1 MERSPV
7 AWEARGGGRY
17 YYKVSRDDGRVRR
30 LYLGNGP
37 VAELAARDAELRRA
51 ERRARARSQARL
63 EAAEAASQELAELAD
78 LLARA
83 ALVAAGYHRHDRGA
97 WRRRRE
103 RPGRADRG

>member
-1 MERSPV
+1 M

-30 LYLGNGP
+30 LYLGNGA
-37 VAELAARDAELRRA
+37 VAELGARDAELRRA

-63 EAAEAASQELAELAD
+63 EAAEAATRELAELAD

-83 ALVAAGYHRHDRGA
+83 ALVAAGYHRHDRGN
-97 WRRRRE
+97 WRKRRE
-103 RPGRADRG
+103 RTGKADRG

>member
-1 MERSPV
+1 M
-7 AWEARGGGRY
+7 
-17 YYKVSRDDGRVRR
+17 
-30 LYLGNGP
+30 
-37 VAELAARDAELRRA
+37 AELAARDAELRRA
-51 ERRARARSQARL
+51 ERQARARSQARL
-63 EAAEAASQELAELAD
+63 EAAEAASQELAD

>member
-1 MERSPV
+1 M
-7 AWEARGGGRY
+7 AWEARGGSRY
-17 YYKVSRDDGRVRR
+17 FYKVSRDGGRVRR

-63 EAAEAASQELAELAD
+63 EAAEAASRELAELAD

>member
-1 MERSPV
+1 V

-17 YYKVSRDDGRVRR
+17 YYRVVRDGGRVRR
-30 LYLGNGP
+30 LYLGNNP

-51 ERRARARSQARL
+51 ERQARAHSQGRL
-63 EAAEAASQELAELAD
+63 EAAEAVTRELAELTD

-83 ALVAAGYHRHDRGA
+83 ALVVAGYHRHDRGA
-97 WRRRRE
+97 WRKRRE

>member
-1 MERSPV
+1 M

-17 YYKVSRDDGRVRR
+17 YYKVSRDGGRVRR

-37 VAELAARDAELRRA
+37 VAELAAQDAELRRA
-51 ERRARARSQARL
+51 ERQARARSQARL
-63 EAAEAASQELAELAD
+63 EAAEAASQELAELTD
-78 LLARA
+78 LLAQV
-83 ALVAAGYHRHDRGA
+83 ALVAAGYHRHDRGT

>member
-1 MERSPV
+1 V

-17 YYKVSRDDGRVRR
+17 YYKVSRDGGRIRR

-63 EAAEAASQELAELAD
+63 EAAEAASRELVELAD

-103 RPGRADRG
+103 RPGQADRG

>member
-1 MERSPV
+1 V

-17 YYKVSRDDGRVRR
+17 YYRVVRDDGRVRR

-37 VAELAARDAELRRA
+37 VAELSAREAELRRA
-51 ERRARARSQARL
+51 ERQARACSRAGL
-63 EAAEAASQELAELAD
+63 EAAEAASRELAELAE
-78 LLARA
+78 LLART

-103 RPGRADRG
+103 RQRRADRG

>member
-1 MERSPV
+1 V
-7 AWEARGGGRY
+7 AWEARGGCRFY
-17 YYKVSRDDGRVRR
+17 SRVVRDDGRVRR
-30 LYLGNGP
+30 LYLGHGP

-63 EAAEAASQELAELAD
+63 EAAEAASRELAELAD

-83 ALVAAGYHRHDRGA
+83 TLVAAGYHRHDRGT

-103 RPGRADRG
+103 RPGKADRG